1 MELKF
6 KRLDITN
13 FRNINELKINFNDC
27 VTEIKAENGK
37 GKTNTL
43 SAILWCLFGKNIY
56 DEKAFVISPIIDG
69 VEHNEITTNVTITF
83 TNNYVISRSYQNRKT
98 KLQTGYE
105 FDGVAQLV
113 DITQR
118 DFEEELREKMV
129 DLETFK
135 SLSNI
140 NYLPNLNWKDL
151 KQLILDLIGD
161 IKDEEILLKGDFDLV
176 DEQIRLM
183 GINSTADALKSSDT
197 TLNTQIKAKESEYQT
212 LLNTKEK
219 YVVES
224 EESIELQKEKEELLK
239 KIEHVEEIKK
249 QNEEKE
255 NIISKYNKLIDELKI
270 KKTYCEKTIENNKKE
285 IERMNEL
292 YSAYSSNVDVIREQE
307 INGYK
312 IKQNSVSTQIKM
324 LSQQNESLGDK
335 LKEIKQKGE
344 ELKQQE
350 PKIENDKCSTCGQI
364 LPDEIINLTL
374 EKLKQERLEELK
386 KLKSEY
392 DNTKTVI
399 DCNFAKIGEFNSQ
412 LSELDELIEN
422 AKTKEINVE
431 QENDKQKEVRI
442 QRERLEL
449 ELNSMPSEIQ
459 KIDDSIKHE
468 EELFKSM
475 EIKLEIVPD
484 VSSVVSRLNE
494 INEKLATTITLSK
507 IQEDVDNAAKELENL
522 RNNKVIIKN
531 KLEQVAKFNNLKSDM
546 LREKAKSNF
555 NIVDFK
561 TREFTQDGVEQETFK
576 ICINGIDYKELNTG
590 LKILVAIDLVS
601 GIQKLKDISIPILVD
616 NAESVTN
623 DISINHTQLVI
634 ARATQGIKELEIK

>member
-13 FRNINELKINFNDC
+13 FRNINELKINFNDG

-43 SAILWCLFGKNIY
+43 SAILWCLFDKNIY

-69 VEHNEITTNVTITF
+69 VEHNEIATNVTITF

-140 NYLPNLNWKDL
+140 NYLPSLNWKDL

-161 IKDEEILLKGDFDLV
+161 IKDEEILLKGDFDLI
-176 DEQIRLM
+176 DEQIRLI

-212 LLNTKEK
+212 LLNTKDK

-255 NIISKYNKLIDELKI
+255 NIISKYNKIIDELKI
-270 KKTYCEKTIENNKKE
+270 KKSYCEKTIENNKKE

-412 LSELDELIEN
+412 LSELDKLIEN
-422 AKTKEINVE
+422 AKTKEIKVE

-442 QRERLEL
+442 QREKLEL
-449 ELNSMPSEIQ
+449 ELNAMPSEIQ
-459 KIDDSIKHE
+459 KIDEEIISQQEQLEKENIELIVVPEISSSI
-468 EELFKSM
+468 
-475 EIKLEIVPD
+475 
-484 VSSVVSRLNE
+484 SRLNE

-623 DISINHTQLVI
+623 DITINNTQLVI

>member
-212 LLNTKEK
+212 LLNTKDK

-270 KKTYCEKTIENNKKE
+270 KKSYCEKTIENNKKE

-399 DCNFAKIGEFNSQ
+399 DCNFAKIGEFNYQ

>member
-13 FRNINELKINFNDC
+13 FRNINELKINFNDG

-69 VEHNEITTNVTITF
+69 VEHNEIATNVTITF

-140 NYLPNLNWKDL
+140 NYLPSLNWKDL

-161 IKDEEILLKGDFDLV
+161 IKDEEILLKGDFDLI
-176 DEQIRLM
+176 DEQIRLI

-212 LLNTKEK
+212 LLNTKDK

-255 NIISKYNKLIDELKI
+255 NIISKYNKIIDELKI
-270 KKTYCEKTIENNKKE
+270 KKSYCEKTIENNKKE

-412 LSELDELIEN
+412 LSELDKLIEN
-422 AKTKEINVE
+422 AKTKEIKVE

-442 QRERLEL
+442 QREKLEL
-449 ELNSMPSEIQ
+449 ELNAMPSEIQ
-459 KIDDSIKHE
+459 KIDEEIISQQEQLEKENIELIVVPEISSSI
-468 EELFKSM
+468 
-475 EIKLEIVPD
+475 
-484 VSSVVSRLNE
+484 SRLNE

-522 RNNKVIIKN
+522 RNKKVIIKN

-623 DISINHTQLVI
+623 DITINNTQLVI

>member
-69 VEHNEITTNVTITF
+69 VEHNEIATNVTITF

-212 LLNTKEK
+212 LLNTKDK

-270 KKTYCEKTIENNKKE
+270 KKSYCEKTIENNKKE

>member
-140 NYLPNLNWKDL
+140 NYLPSLNWKDL

-255 NIISKYNKLIDELKI
+255 NIISKYNKIIDELKI
-270 KKTYCEKTIENNKKE
+270 KKSYCEKTIENNKKE

-364 LPDEIINLTL
+364 LPDEIINSAL

-412 LSELDELIEN
+412 LSELDKLIEN
-422 AKTKEINVE
+422 AKTKEIKVE

-442 QRERLEL
+442 QREKLEL
-449 ELNSMPSEIQ
+449 ELNSMPSEIK
-459 KIDDSIKHE
+459 KIDEEIISQQEQLEKENIELIVVPEISSSI
-468 EELFKSM
+468 
-475 EIKLEIVPD
+475 
-484 VSSVVSRLNE
+484 SRLNE

-623 DISINHTQLVI
+623 DITINNTQLVI

>member
-6 KRLDITN
+6 KTLDITN
-13 FRNINELKINFNDC
+13 FRNINELKINFNDG

-69 VEHNEITTNVTITF
+69 VEHNEINTNVTITF

-118 DFEEELREKMV
+118 DFEEELREKMI

-161 IKDEEILLKGDFDLV
+161 IKDEEILLKGDFNLV
-176 DEQIRLM
+176 EEQIRLM

-197 TLNTQIKAKESEYQT
+197 TLNTQIKAKENEYQT
-212 LLNTKEK
+212 LINTKDK
-219 YVVES
+219 YVVENDES
-224 EESIELQKEKEELLK
+224 EALQKEKEIIIKE
-239 KIEHVEEIKK
+239 IETQEETKK
-249 QNEEKE
+249 QNEVKSS
-255 NIISKYNKLIDELKI
+255 IIQKYNDLIDELK
-270 KKTYCEKTIENNKKE
+270 KKVQQCEVTIENDKKE

-307 INGYK
+307 INGYLVKKNSINAQIDILNEKNNILEKK
-312 IKQNSVSTQIKM
+312 IH
-324 LSQQNESLGDK
+324 E
-335 LKEIKQKGE
+335 LKHRGE
-344 ELKQQE
+344 ELKQEE
-350 PKIENDKCSTCGQI
+350 PKIENDKCSTCGQT
-364 LPDEIINLTL
+364 LPEEIINSTL
-374 EKLKQERLEELK
+374 EKLKQERIE
-386 KLKSEY
+386 KLTIIKNEY
-392 DNTKTVI
+392 DNSKALEEANVMQVQNYTKQI
-399 DCNFAKIGEFNSQ
+399 D
-412 LSELDELIEN
+412 ELNELIET
-422 AKTKEINVE
+422 ARTKEIKVE

-442 QRERLEL
+442 QKEKLEL
-449 ELNSMPSEIQ
+449 ELNAMPSEIEKINQEIEKATKDFESQ
-459 KIDDSIKHE
+459 KI
-468 EELFKSM
+468 EL
-475 EIKLEIVPD
+475 EPIVD
-484 VSSVVSRLNE
+484 ISSQVVRLNE

-507 IQEDVDNAAKELENL
+507 IQEDVDNAAKELETL
-522 RNNKVIIKN
+522 RNNKVVIKN
-531 KLEQVAKFNNLKSDM
+531 KLEQVAKFNNLKSDL

-623 DISINHTQLVI
+623 DISINNTQLVI